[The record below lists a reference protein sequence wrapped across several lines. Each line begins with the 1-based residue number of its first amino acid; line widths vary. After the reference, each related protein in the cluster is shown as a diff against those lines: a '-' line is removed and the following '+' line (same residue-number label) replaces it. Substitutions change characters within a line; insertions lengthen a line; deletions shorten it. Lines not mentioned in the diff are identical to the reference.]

1 MNLKD
6 ILVAAALASISST
19 SVADTATDKTVE
31 TEVCY
36 GVAKAGHNDCSDS
49 SCLHDCSEMSKV
61 DNDPREWVAVPKGT
75 CMQMGGVVKAQPDAC
90 PFDEPAVSTAV
101 NVEAG
106 ERLFNQGDHTRGI
119 PACSSCHGVAGASE
133 NAEYPKLAGQ
143 FAKYVETQL
152 RAFRD
157 ASRPSPVMV
166 AAAKS
171 LSDEDIA
178 NVAQYLVQPPTAPA
192 PSAAQSLPGPVV
204 PSAAVTSREAKAV
217 AAPD

>member
-6 ILVAAALASISST
+6 ILVAAALASVSST
-19 SVADTATDKTVE
+19 TMADVAADKKVE

-49 SCLHDCSEMSKV
+49 SCLHDCSEMSTV

-75 CMQMGGVVKAQPDAC
+75 CTQMGGVVKAQPDAC
-90 PFDEPAVSTAV
+90 PFDEPPVSSAVD
-101 NVEAG
+101 VEAG
-106 ERLFNQGDHTRGI
+106 EKLFNQGDHTRGI

-143 FAKYVETQL
+143 FAKYLEIQL

-157 ASRPSPVMV
+157 NSRPSPVMV

-171 LSDEDIA
+171 LNDQDIA
-178 NVAQYLVQPPTAPA
+178 NLSQYLVQSSTVQAADTA
-192 PSAAQSLPGPVV
+192 QGQPGAV
-204 PSAAVTSREAKAV
+204 VTSTTVSKQDEKATV
-217 AAPD
+217 TTN

>member
-6 ILVAAALASISST
+6 ILVATALASISSA
-19 SVADTATDKTVE
+19 SLAEVAAEKPAE

-49 SCLHDCSEMSKV
+49 SCQHDCSEMSKV

-75 CMQMGGVVKAQPDAC
+75 CTQMGGVVKAQPDAC
-90 PFDEPAVSTAV
+90 PFDEPAVSAAV
-101 NVEAG
+101 DVGAG
-106 ERLFNQGDHTRGI
+106 ERLFNGGDHTRGI
-119 PACSSCHGVAGASE
+119 VACSTCHGTAGASE

-166 AAAKS
+166 TVAKS
-171 LSDEDIA
+171 LSDQDIA
-178 NVAQYLVQPPTAPA
+178 NVAQYLVQSSATPSSTPAQPQPNVVAASTAVIH
-192 PSAAQSLPGPVV
+192 Q
-204 PSAAVTSREAKAV
+204 EAKSGTV
-217 AAPD
+217 PN

>member
-6 ILVAAALASISST
+6 ILVAAALASVSGAT
-19 SVADTATDKTVE
+19 MADVAADKKVE

-49 SCLHDCSEMSKV
+49 SCLHDCSETSKV

-75 CMQMGGVVKAQPDAC
+75 CTQMGGVVKAQPDAC
-90 PFDEPAVSTAV
+90 PFDEPAVSATV

-106 ERLFNQGDHTRGI
+106 ERLYNQGDHTRGI
-119 PACSSCHGVAGASE
+119 PACSSCHGMAGASE

-143 FAKYVETQL
+143 FAKYLEIQL

-157 ASRPSPVMV
+157 TSRPSPVMV

-171 LSDEDIA
+171 LNDEDIA
-178 NVAQYLVQPPTAPA
+178 NVSQYLLQSSPTQASGTA
-192 PSAAQSLPGPVV
+192 HNQTGALATSTTVSSLKEK
-204 PSAAVTSREAKAV
+204 AAV
-217 AAPD
+217 APN